1 MKWNESL
8 NGTFVNSHEVPPAGI
23 KIFPGDII
31 SIGDVKMR
39 VEGV

>member
-1 MKWNESL
+1 MKWKESL
-8 NGTFVNSHEVPPAGI
+8 NGTYVNSNEVPPSGV
-23 KIFPGDII
+23 KIMPGDII